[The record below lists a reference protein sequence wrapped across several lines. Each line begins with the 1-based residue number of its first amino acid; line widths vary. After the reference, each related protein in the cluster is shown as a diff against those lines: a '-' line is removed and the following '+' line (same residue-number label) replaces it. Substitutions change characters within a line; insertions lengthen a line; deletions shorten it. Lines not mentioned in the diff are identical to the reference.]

1 MDKKE
6 DFKMFVKNHPILAKY
21 VNNGTMTWQKF
32 YEMYDM
38 YGESDSV
45 WNDYLSVT
53 TLSSSSGLFDFVKN
67 MDFDTI
73 QSGVNSVQRVISLL
87 QEMVNKKS
95 ETPEETYTPRPLYKH
110 FED

>member
-1 MDKKE
+1 MNKKE
-6 DFKMFVKNHPILAKY
+6 EFKAFVKKHPGLVKY

-38 YGESDSV
+38 YGDDNSVWRSYLSDS
-45 WNDYLSVT
+45 
-53 TLSSSSGLFDFVKN
+53 LSSSNLFDFVKN

-73 QSGVNSVQRVISLL
+73 QSGVNSLQRVISLL
-87 QEMVNKKS
+87 QEMSSKGSK
-95 ETPEETYTPRPLYKH
+95 TTEEDYTPRPLYKH

>member
-1 MDKKE
+1 MNNKNE
-6 DFKMFVKNHPILAKY
+6 FKLFVKRHPILAKF

-38 YGESDSV
+38 YGDDSSV
-45 WNDYLSVT
+45 WNDYLNVA
-53 TLSSSSGLFDFVKN
+53 SSSFTGLSDFVKN

-73 QSGVNSVQRVISLL
+73 QSGVNSLQRVISLL
-87 QEMVNKKS
+87 QEMSSKKNNIA
-95 ETPEETYTPRPLYKH
+95 EDTYTPRPLYKH